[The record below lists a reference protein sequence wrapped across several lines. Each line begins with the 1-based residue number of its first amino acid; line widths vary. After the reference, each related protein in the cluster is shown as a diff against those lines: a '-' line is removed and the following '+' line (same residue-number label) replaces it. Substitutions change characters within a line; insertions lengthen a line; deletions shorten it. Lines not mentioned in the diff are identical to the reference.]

1 MIVRL
6 VLLLGCGAG
15 AFAMDLFS
23 DWKGTLETNGRPV
36 PVYLKVTRQDGKLTG
51 SIATGTDAKF
61 APIDRLAVD
70 GETLTFEVRDNAG
83 RLVHFRLTLSGDQLS
98 GESKVGDETSKAILS
113 RAGGGGWGSRGPL
126 TSRPAEP
133 SREGVCRV
141 GGGVSAP
148 ALLEKTEPEYTEQA
162 RAARYQGTV
171 LLYIE
176 IDPTG
181 KATNIKVQRGLGL
194 GLDEKAIEA
203 VSKWKFKPGQ
213 KDGAPVTVQATI
225 EVNFRL

>member
-1 MIVRL
+1 
-6 VLLLGCGAG
+6 
-15 AFAMDLFS
+15 
-23 DWKGTLETNGRPV
+23 
-36 PVYLKVTRQDGKLTG
+36 VY
-51 SIATGTDAKF
+51 
-61 APIDRLAVD
+61 
-70 GETLTFEVRDNAG
+70 
-83 RLVHFRLTLSGDQLS
+83 
-98 GESKVGDETSKAILS
+98 
-113 RAGGGGWGSRGPL
+113 
-126 TSRPAEP
+126 
-133 SREGVCRV
+133 RV

-148 ALLEKTEPEYTEQA
+148 AVLDHPDPEYTEQA
-162 RAARYQGTV
+162 RAAKLQGTV

-213 KDGAPVTVQATI
+213 KDGMPVTVQATI